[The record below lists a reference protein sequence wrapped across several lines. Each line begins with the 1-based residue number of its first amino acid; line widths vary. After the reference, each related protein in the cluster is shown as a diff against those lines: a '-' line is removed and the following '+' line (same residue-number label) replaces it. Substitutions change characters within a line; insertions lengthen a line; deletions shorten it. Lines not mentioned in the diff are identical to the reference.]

1 MVNQIL
7 SVSDN
12 KKTKK
17 NFSSNIEIK
26 KIIKFF
32 IIILIIFSISCI
44 GVIGYSFA
52 KNNNMSIGASKPEV
66 SVEKQNEELVVIASS
81 KKGVDRI
88 EYKWNEDGETQTIN
102 VNGQE
107 YIEQN
112 IELPVGSN
120 TLKLVVYDING
131 KTAGYEKKYDV
142 EAKAPQLALEGSSG
156 KLKITAKDNE
166 QMAYITYRW
175 DDGDEEKIEPTEN
188 SLAQIETEIDIPK
201 GQHTITVV
209 AVNKKNLTTEKTQEV
224 KGVVKPIITVVQDAE
239 NLKNLILS
247 VSDEEAIKTIE
258 FTLNGKTYEIDLSNY
273 QEKQIQYRIEMK
285 EGENNITVTATNFDG
300 AKGEFEGTC
309 NYNP

>member
-131 KTAGYEKKYDV
+131 KTAGYEKKYAV